1 MSSDG
6 MIPEEARPDRFK
18 KHLLEEGYAASTAR
32 SYARS
37 VEKLI
42 SWMEAEGLGPAELGY
57 SDLVAWTRQ
66 LKAEGAGDS
75 PDNSDSSAGG
85 YASSCGY
92 ARKTVNGYLRAA
104 RHWIDWLASKGVR
117 DGNPARGLKV
127 RGERKQVPGN
137 LLDEDQLTDL
147 YENHPRETLSERR
160 DRVITG
166 LVAFQA
172 LRKGELEALR
182 PENVDLEAGTA
193 HVPEKG
199 RGKARKLQLRT
210 EQIAPLM
217 SYLKTV
223 RPQLVEATL
232 KAGGDEPDALLTS
245 TGRSTDLGNVLQL
258 WIGRLREQNPKV
270 KNARQLRAS
279 RIVRWIRAS
288 GLRKAQQKAGHAHI
302 SSTER
307 YREADLEGLKASV
320 ERHHPLK

>member
-1 MSSDG
+1 MD
-6 MIPEEARPDRFK
+6 PEWTRPDRFK

-42 SWMEAEGLGPAELGY
+42 SWMETEGLGPAALGY

-66 LKAEGAGDS
+66 LKAKGPGQS
-75 PDNSDSSAGG
+75 NSSRG
-85 YASSCGY
+85 GY

-104 RHWIDWLASKGVR
+104 RHWMDWLGSKGVR

-137 LLDEDQLTDL
+137 LLDEEELTEI
-147 YENHPRETLSERR
+147 YRNHPGRSSSATLSERR

-182 PENVDLEAGTA
+182 PEDIDPEAGA
-193 HVPEKG
+193 VDVPEKG
-199 RGKARKLQLRT
+199 RGEARRLELRT

-217 SYLKTV
+217 SYLESV
-223 RPQLVEATL
+223 RPQLIAASL
-232 KAGGDEPDALLTS
+232 KAGGDRPEGLLTS
-245 TGRSTDLGNVLQL
+245 MGSSTGLGNVLQL
-258 WIGRLREQNPKV
+258 WIGRLREQNSKV
-270 KNARQLRAS
+270 EDARQLRAS
-279 RIVRWIRAS
+279 RIVRWIRAH
-288 GLRKAQQKAGHAHI
+288 GLRKTQQKAGHAHI

-307 YREADLEGLKASV
+307 YRKADLEGLTRFDHEWV
-320 ERHHPLK
+320 

>member
-1 MSSDG
+1 MDA
-6 MIPEEARPDRFK
+6 EWTRPDRFK

-66 LKAEGAGDS
+66 LKAEGAGE
-75 PDNSDSSAGG
+75 SDSSTGG
-85 YASSCGY
+85 YASSDSSTGGY
-92 ARKTVNGYLRAA
+92 ARKTVNGYLRAT
-104 RHWIDWLASKGVR
+104 RHWMDWLGSKGVR

-137 LLDEDQLTDL
+137 LLDEEQLTDL

-182 PENVDLEAGTA
+182 PENVDLEAA
-193 HVPEKG
+193 VVDVPEKG
-199 RGKARKLQLRT
+199 RGEARRLQLRT

-217 SYLKTV
+217 SYVQEV

-232 KAGGDEPDALLTS
+232 KAGGERPEGLLTS
-245 TGRSTDLGNVLQL
+245 MGSGTSRSGTGLGNVLQL
-258 WIGRLREQNPKV
+258 WIQRLREQHSKV
-270 KNARQLRAS
+270 EDARQLRAS
-279 RIVRWIRAS
+279 RIVRWIQAS